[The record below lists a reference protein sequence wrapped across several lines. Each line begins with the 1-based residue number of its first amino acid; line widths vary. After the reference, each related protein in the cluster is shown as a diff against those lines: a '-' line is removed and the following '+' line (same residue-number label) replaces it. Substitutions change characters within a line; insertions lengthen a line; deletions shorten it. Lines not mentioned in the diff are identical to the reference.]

1 MNADERQACLDRARQ
16 GDTDA
21 VGQLLNAFRP
31 YVRVI
36 VRAHGD
42 RRLQGRVGESDLI
55 QDALLEAVRSF
66 PQFRGTLVSE
76 LAAWLR
82 QITLHV
88 VAGAARTHLG
98 AGKRDLSYE
107 RPLNGCEGALA
118 DSGSSPSAQLL
129 RHEQAARM
137 AQAVSVLPDDMQAVL
152 LGRHVDNLPYATL
165 AEQIGRSE
173 AATRV
178 LYTRAL
184 RLLRSACQG

>member
-16 GDTDA
+16 GDNDA
-21 VGQLLNAFRP
+21 VGQLLNAFCP

-36 VRAHGD
+36 IRAHGD
-42 RRLQGRVGESDLI
+42 RRLQARVGESDLI
-55 QDALLEAVRSF
+55 QDAIVEACRSF
-66 PQFRGTLVSE
+66 SQFRGTQVNE

-88 VAGAARTHLG
+88 VAAAYRTHFG
-98 AGKRDLSYE
+98 AMKRDLSCE
-107 RPLNGCEGALA
+107 EPLNGSAALLA
-118 DSGSSPSAQLL
+118 DSGSSPSAHLL

-137 AQAVSVLPDDMQAVL
+137 AEAVSSLPNDMQVVL
-152 LGRHVDNLPYATL
+152 LGRHVDELPYAEL
-165 AEQIGRSE
+165 AERLGRSE

-184 RLLRSACQG
+184 RRLRNTWHG